1 MNESELEP
9 LLNERSP
16 DLSIGE
22 CDLEPVGVLSPDG
35 EGISGGVPE
44 CRSMNEGM
52 DRMGVGGI
60 PE

>member
-1 MNESELEP
+1 MNESELDP
-9 LLNERSP
+9 LLSSRSFGW
-16 DLSIGE
+16 SIGE
-22 CDLEPVGVLSPDG
+22 CDLEPVGVLSPER